1 MKILQVHNEY
11 IYRGGEE
18 TVLEAEKELLT
29 RNGHAV
35 YQIIRSNKVEIKNLF
50 DVFRTLS
57 QIAYSK
63 KSLNILEEKINQRD
77 LPDIVHIHNIFPLW
91 TYSIIDYFNKKNIP
105 IVMTLHNYRLIWD
118 TINFFD
124 KEFSKFGLFKNSK
137 ILTYIVSRIFNKKK
151 KLIKNV
157 DKFITFTNFT
167 RNKILR
173 SGLSKSKIEIKPNF
187 LVNKF
192 KKNKPFSKKENAI
205 YASRISK
212 EKGVITLLQ
221 AWGDIDLK
229 LNVYGDGPLFEFCK
243 TNQNQNINFHGN
255 KKREYVNKKISNS
268 KMLIFPS
275 EWYECMPMTIL
286 EAFNEGTLVIA
297 SNIGSIS
304 NIIKNFHNGILFEPG
319 NSYDLNKKVKWALKN
334 PIQCNKIADNAKKIF
349 LAKYS
354 ENVNY
359 KSLISIYRNTI
370 KQKKL

>member
-35 YQIIRSNKVEIKNLF
+35 YQIIRSNKIEIKNLF

-63 KSLNILEEKINQRD
+63 KSLNILEKKIDQID

-91 TYSIIDYFNKKNIP
+91 TYSVIDYFNKKNIP

-124 KEFSKFGLFKNSK
+124 KEFSKFGLFKNSR

-221 AWGDIDLK
+221 AWNDIDLK
-229 LNVYGDGPLFEFCK
+229 LKIYGDGPLFEFCK
-243 TNQNQNINFHGN
+243 KNQNQKINFHGN

-319 NSYDLNKKVKWALKN
+319 NPNDLNKKVKWALKN
-334 PIQCNKIADNAKKIF
+334 PIQCNKIANNAKKIF

>member
-18 TVLEAEKELLT
+18 TVLVAEKELLT
-29 RNGHAV
+29 RNGHTV
-35 YQIIRSNKVEIKNLF
+35 NQIIRSNKIEIKNLF
-50 DVFRTLS
+50 DIFRTLN

-63 KSLNILEEKINQRD
+63 KSLNILEKKIDQTD

-105 IVMTLHNYRLIWD
+105 IVMTLHYYRLIWD
-118 TINFFD
+118 TINYFD
-124 KEFSKFGLFKNSK
+124 KDFSKFGLFKNSR
-137 ILTYIVSRIFNKKK
+137 ILTYIVSRFFNKKK
-151 KLIKNV
+151 NLIKHV

-167 RNKILR
+167 RSKFIR
-173 SGLSKSKIEIKPNF
+173 SGLSKAKIEIKPNF
-187 LVNKF
+187 LINKF

-205 YASRISK
+205 YASRISQ
-212 EKGVITLLQ
+212 EKGIKTLLQ
-221 AWGDIDLK
+221 AWNDIDLK
-229 LNVYGDGPLFEFCK
+229 LKIYGNGPLFDFCK
-243 TNQNQNINFHGN
+243 KNQNQNINFYGN
-255 KKREYVNKKISNS
+255 KKREFVTKKISNS

-275 EWYECMPMTIL
+275 EWYECMPMTVL

-319 NSYDLNKKVKWALKN
+319 NPNDLNKKVKWALKN
-334 PIQCNKIADNAKKIF
+334 PIQCNKITDNAKKIF